1 MGIIPLLRWKMS
13 LWNSVVILVCLRMV
27 LASSADVPT
36 WKCQCGEN
44 GVFARFGASITLI
57 GAKTTVHHNC
67 TKGRSHCYGLTVEGS
82 PSTIQLVSPLTK
94 EEVSVDNGGFC
105 KFIKATGGVAS
116 GNWGGKWGADL
127 HQTKTIGVDPP
138 TNNCCVCC

>member
-1 MGIIPLLRWKMS
+1 MEDVLVEQCGDSGVFAYGPG
-13 LWNSVVILVCLRMV
+13 VVGRCTNVEVR
-27 LASSADVPT
+27 
-36 WKCQCGEN
+36 QCGEN